1 MESMQKPKLGLI
13 SCLRLTMSEKPLGK
27 VYVIVDV
34 QIKAREDLFAAC
46 PVSIT
51 LYTEQCYIE
60 FFNELEKKTSLR
72 AYSLLRFDIFF
83 I

>member
-1 MESMQKPKLGLI
+1 MLG
-13 SCLRLTMSEKPLGK
+13 
-27 VYVIVDV
+27 
-34 QIKAREDLFAAC
+34 
-46 PVSIT
+46 
-51 LYTEQCYIE
+51 YIE